1 MMRESFDAFLE
12 DIESDRESLVS
23 LGRAITVRELREAAQ
38 QLLKD
43 TPSIKGCAVALC
55 GLLPHEL
62 ITALVAFDGHVSSM
76 LLLPASLSEEA
87 TSLLV
92 HSAGCEWRFDSLM
105 EQPVRLSEGM
115 GKCTEVQPTTWI
127 LATSGTTGTPKLI
140 EHSLETLTRTVK
152 RNVSRASEYTWGLV
166 YDPFRFAGL
175 QVVLQSLLS
184 GSLLCIPSEKDISA
198 QVKYFADSRVNALS
212 ATPSLWRKLLM
223 TEGIHHLPLRQIT
236 LGGEIADQGVLD
248 ALKQAFP
255 QARIIHI
262 YASTEAGAAFAVQDG
277 RAGFPLAWVD
287 GEDAP
292 VHIRISERNHLM
304 LKPAQLPGGE
314 EIHNRIDRDGY
325 LDTQDMVK
333 VEGERVFFLGR
344 ASGVINVGGNKVN
357 PEEVENCIREMSDV
371 ADVVVFGKKS
381 SMLGQLVV
389 AEVLAA
395 HDGDR
400 TELKKVI
407 LQHCRERMENW
418 QVPAMIKFV
427 NTLAENAAGKRER
440 IN

>member
-1 MMRESFDAFLE
+1 MIKESLDSFLQ
-12 DIESDRESLVS
+12 DIASDRTSLVS
-23 LGRAITVRELREAAQ
+23 PSGVITVRELREAAQ
-38 QLLKD
+38 QLVKKM
-43 TPSIKGCAVALC
+43 PSIKGRAVALC
-55 GLLPHEL
+55 GLTPHEL
-62 ITALVAFDGHVSSM
+62 ITALVAFDGYARSM
-76 LLLPASLSEEA
+76 LLLPASLSEEV
-87 TSLLV
+87 TTMLV
-92 HSAGCEWRFDSLM
+92 NAAGCEWRFDSLK
-105 EQPVRLSEGM
+105 EQPIRLNEQKVGCSEL
-115 GKCTEVQPTTWI
+115 QLTTWI

-140 EHSLETLTRTVK
+140 EHSLETLSRTVK
-152 RNVSRASEYTWGLV
+152 RNVSRGGEYTWGLV

-184 GSLLCIPSEKDISA
+184 GSQLCIPSERDINT
-198 QVKYFADSRVNALS
+198 QVRYFSDSRVNALS

-236 LGGEIADQGVLD
+236 LGGEIADQGILD

-277 RAGFPLAWVD
+277 QAGFPLAWVD
-287 GEDAP
+287 GDDAP
-292 VHIRISERNHLM
+292 VQIRINEHNHLM
-304 LKPAQLPGGE
+304 LKPSQLPAGE
-314 EIHNRIDRDGY
+314 EIRNRIDRDGY

-395 HDGDR
+395 NDGDR
-400 TELKKVI
+400 AELKKAI
-407 LQHCRERMENW
+407 LQHCRASMENW

-427 NTLAENAAGKRER
+427 NTLAENAAGKLER